1 MTVTKTVSSKKTT
14 ESTKGRKKKKDRI
27 KGRNEKKAI
36 GTLQSVTTE
45 QSNTT
50 TTTAGVTGRVTVD
63 VHHSSST
70 DGDHASLTSVTSS
83 QDTSQLLDDVETSQ
97 SQIEL
102 LNKQKP
108 HHQITT
114 VELPTSSSSLG
125 SRTRQDSEKN
135 YWHVTMESTSSQAVT
150 SSNEVTV
157 EVSAHKEEMAD
168 NKKPTV
174 GTNKVTM
181 ETNEVAM
188 EVAVKEEAVPKEEV
202 SIHNEVTMEEAI
214 KQLTSSSQQAG
225 QLNSHDVSQPT
236 SVTVELTS
244 VQQLQQPTVVSVDV
258 QPVTDHTSTLVQ
270 RLHNRDHVTNSDRL
284 TTSNT
289 QQESLNDQMTSH
301 QGTMKKAITQ
311 VTSQQETT
319 VTKGSESANQM
330 TIVAKG
336 SESANQTSA
345 ALPIAGVDDTIEAV
359 TSELD
364 FDFPDINFDDLLSGL
379 RELGGEDDMTQ
390 QPQEPGTKK
399 SLAHNQSAKKTE
411 YHTMSLFSNVP
422 ITAPPP
428 KAEQVVSKG
437 NSGSFQRTVP
447 VSKANEQYRSMNT
460 SSNVESTLVMRSS
473 KQDDVARQQS
483 LAATVPVTKESMKSV
498 TMTTNK
504 PVEIS
509 VTKKPT
515 TTVTSTKESVTMTTT
530 MKPTAIEGSRQQQK
544 VPLAMSHKKEMQ
556 QQKDGTD
563 IEWNVDME
571 DIDVDLASQLE
582 ELNSIIGQLGGMYC
596 TVCSV
601 CM

>member
-1 MTVTKTVSSKKTT
+1 MVTKTVSSKKTT

-50 TTTAGVTGRVTVD
+50 TITAGVTGSVTVD

-108 HHQITT
+108 HQITT
-114 VELPTSSSSLG
+114 VESPISSSLR

-135 YWHVTMESTSSQAVT
+135 YWHVTMESTSSQAAM

-174 GTNKVTM
+174 GTNEVTM

-188 EVAVKEEAVPKEEV
+188 EVAVKEKAVPKEEV

-214 KQLTSSSQQAG
+214 AQLTSSSQQAG
-225 QLNSHDVSQPT
+225 QLNLHDVSQPT

-270 RLHNRDHVTNSDRL
+270 RQPNRDHVTNSDHM
-284 TTSNT
+284 TASNI

-311 VTSQQETT
+311 VTSQQEAT

-330 TIVAKG
+330 TKG
-336 SESANQTSA
+336 SEPANQTSA

-447 VSKANEQYRSMNT
+447 VSKANEQYRSMNA
-460 SSNVESTLVMRSS
+460 SSNVESTVVMRSS
-473 KQDDVARQQS
+473 KQDDVTRQQS

-515 TTVTSTKESVTMTTT
+515 TTVTTTKESVTLTTT
-530 MKPTAIEGSRQQQK
+530 MKPTAIEGSRQQQQK
-544 VPLAMSHKKEMQ
+544 VPLAVSHKKEMQ